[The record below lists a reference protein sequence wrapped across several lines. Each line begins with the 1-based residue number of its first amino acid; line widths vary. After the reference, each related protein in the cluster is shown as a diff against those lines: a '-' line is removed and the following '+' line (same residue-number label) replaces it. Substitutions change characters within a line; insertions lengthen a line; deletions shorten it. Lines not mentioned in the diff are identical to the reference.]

1 MRHWKLS
8 LSLLTYLNFADAEKP
23 DDWDDEED
31 GEWEAPTIPNPA
43 CTSGPG
49 CGEWKRPT
57 KANPAYKGKWSA
69 PLIDN
74 PEYKVGPF
82 LCPRPPLLLLKMFL

>member
-1 MRHWKLS
+1 MIKLWKASHPLAIYIGVWCERS
-8 LSLLTYLNFADAEKP
+8 HHGFAEAEKP

-57 KANPAYKGKWSA
+57 KPNPAYKGKWSA

-74 PEYKVGPF
+74 PAYTVGFPQF
-82 LCPRPPLLLLKMFL
+82 